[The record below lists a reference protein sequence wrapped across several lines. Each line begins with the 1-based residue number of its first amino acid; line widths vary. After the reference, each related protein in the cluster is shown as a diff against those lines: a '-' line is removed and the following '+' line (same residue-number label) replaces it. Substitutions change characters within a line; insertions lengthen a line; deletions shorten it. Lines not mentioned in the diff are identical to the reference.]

1 MKIVAAGHHSRTTM
15 QHCLIAGK

>member
-15 QHCLIAGK
+15 QHCIIAGK